1 MGAPSRVDVC
11 RRGGLVYVA
20 AREARVGRDSGA
32 ADRRGLDDG
41 AGRRRGYVADHDD
54 PGARTTV
61 GRLAMARVAPRSFG
75 IALGLVTAG
84 QFLLPAHH
92 ATWSGALPIPNVYT
106 AIEGFQHL
114 PIDLHPRFHLNAS
127 LASEQAGDL
136 TRAAW
141 SCDAALRLDDRFAAA
156 YGQRASLRLRESR
169 IAEAE
174 ADVGAALHLDPGQAD
189 ALFVRADIGA
199 SRGET
204 HSAVL
209 ELRRALASAPD
220 EWSRRNVAQQL
231 LAKLLI
237 GHSAADP

>member
-1 MGAPSRVDVC
+1 MILAPALLLGVWQW
-11 RRGGLVYVA
+11 
-20 AREARVGRDSGA
+20 REF
-32 ADRRGLDDG
+32 
-41 AGRRRGYVADHDD
+41 
-54 PGARTTV
+54 T
-61 GRLAMARVAPRSFG
+61 RSFG

-189 ALFVRADIGA
+189 ALFVRADISA

-209 ELRRALASAPD
+209 ELRRALASARTNGRGAT
-220 EWSRRNVAQQL
+220 WRNNCSRSSLSATPRPTRVYIYDVHSVIGFIAPRIPRLASFRRARMAVAT
-231 LAKLLI
+231 
-237 GHSAADP
+237 